1 MPRTESGRVRQV
13 RFLPFE
19 VASPRH
25 VDGPVAA
32 FRCGEV
38 VEVVLV
44 APDAGTRRRL
54 ADFFA
59 GVAYALEGRVLV
71 LGPTRFQL
79 LPSEGDGP
87 QWSVYA
93 PDRGGAE
100 ANPLNAKAATGR
112 LMGQLFG

>member
-1 MPRTESGRVRQV
+1 MRAT

-19 VASPRH
+19 VATPRQ

-44 APDAGTRRRL
+44 AADADTRRRL

-59 GVAYALEGRVLV
+59 GVACALQGRVLV
-71 LGPTRFQL
+71 LGPARFQL
-79 LPSEGDGP
+79 LPHEEDGP
-87 QWSVYA
+87 EWSVYA
-93 PDRGGAE
+93 GTAE
-100 ANPLNAKAATGR
+100 ASTLNAKAATGR

>member
-1 MPRTESGRVRQV
+1 MRAP

-19 VASPRH
+19 VVTPRQ

-38 VEVVLV
+38 VEVVLASRDPEV
-44 APDAGTRRRL
+44 RRRL

-59 GVAYALEGRVLV
+59 GVAYALQGRVLV
-71 LGPTRFQL
+71 LGPARFQL
-79 LPSEGDGP
+79 LPHEEEGPD
-87 QWSVYA
+87 WSLYA
-93 PDRGGAE
+93 PDAGA
-100 ANPLNAKAATGR
+100 ARADPLAAKASTGR

>member
-1 MPRTESGRVRQV
+1 M

-19 VASPRH
+19 VAAPGE

-44 APDAGTRRRL
+44 SRDRDVRRRL

-79 LPSEGDGP
+79 LPREEDGP
-87 QWSVYA
+87 EWSVYA
-93 PDRGGAE
+93 PSGGTAT
-100 ANPLNAKAATGR
+100 ADALNAKAATGR

>member
-1 MPRTESGRVRQV
+1 MLAT

-19 VASPRH
+19 VATPRQ

-32 FRCGEV
+32 FRMGEV

-44 APDAGTRRRL
+44 ATDPEVRRRL

-79 LPSEGDGP
+79 LPHEDEGP
-87 QWSVYA
+87 EWSVYA
-93 PDRGGAE
+93 PVAGAAA
-100 ANPLNAKAATGR
+100 ANTLNAKAATGR

>member
-1 MPRTESGRVRQV
+1 MRAT

-19 VASPRH
+19 VATPRQ

-32 FRCGEV
+32 YRCGEV

-44 APDAGTRRRL
+44 SSDADTRRRL

-59 GVAYALEGRVLV
+59 GVAYALQGRVLV
-71 LGPTRFQL
+71 LGPARFQL
-79 LPSEGDGP
+79 LPHEDDEP
-87 QWSVYA
+87 EWSVYA
-93 PDRGGAE
+93 GTAE
-100 ANPLNAKAATGR
+100 ASALNAKAPTGR